1 MTLHA
6 ACRVFNVQFLVL
18 NASDESHSLLVSS
31 NELNNI
37 ENNSVDTEDEKVL
50 CVFGYYAENKSS
62 HYVSLQVESNDSF
75 HALEMH
81 VKQTI
86 QSRKLS

>member
-1 MTLHA
+1 MKK
-6 ACRVFNVQFLVL
+6 C
-18 NASDESHSLLVSS
+18 
-31 NELNNI
+31 
-37 ENNSVDTEDEKVL
+37 
-50 CVFGYYAENKSS
+50 YYAENKSS

-86 QSRKLS
+86 QSRKLSSKNETPQVSPVSLSTKIAQTSSTEIVSNAELLPVSNKSTSNGVKY